1 MSENQSGAVFSV
13 SASSVINAPPDH
25 VWKILTDFK
34 SYREWNPFVR
44 AQNLVDSDRNPLPD
58 DALTTGLFLNISEV
72 HLPPT
77 MGKPT
82 LFQKA
87 WAFERITEA
96 DAVNH
101 RLAWEFWGP
110 VPKWLLYAERWQILT
125 AEGDGQTKYHTFEEF
140 TGVLAHV
147 VKLIQRKKL
156 GKGFVAM
163 AETLKAR
170 AEETYQRPA

>member
-1 MSENQSGAVFSV
+1 
-13 SASSVINAPPDH
+13 
-25 VWKILTDFK
+25 
-34 SYREWNPFVR
+34 
-44 AQNLVDSDRNPLPD
+44 
-58 DALTTGLFLNISEV
+58 
-72 HLPPT
+72 
-77 MGKPT
+77 MGKPK

-96 DAVNH
+96 DAVNY
-101 RLAWEFWGP
+101 RLAWEFWASL
-110 VPKWLLYAERWQILT
+110 PKWVLYAERWQTLT
-125 AEGDGQTKYHTFEEF
+125 DEGNGQTRYHTFEEF

-147 VKLIQRKKL
+147 VKWTQQKGL